1 MSTAS
6 VIVTGAS
13 RGLGRAIAIA
23 LAQMGAD
30 VTINARTEAALFDVK
45 QEIETLGRRAEIL
58 AGDVSEADVAE
69 RLVAAAMLAF
79 GRLDAV
85 VNNAAVLQP
94 VARIAESD
102 PFAWRQN
109 LQINLFAPYLITQA
123 ALPHLRRAPQGRI
136 INVSSG
142 AAVRAT
148 VGWSAYCVSKAG
160 LNMFTNVLAQEEQR
174 IVALAVRP
182 GVVDTSMQNTLR
194 QLGKNAMEPEAY
206 QRFIAYYQQGQLLP
220 PEQPGKAIAAM
231 ALKAPLSWSG
241 RFIAWNDPDVQSLFM
256 T

>member
-45 QEIETLGRRAEIL
+45 QEIEALGRRAEIL

-102 PFAWRQN
+102 PLEWRQN

-182 GVVDTSMQNTLR
+182 GVVDTPMQSTLR
-194 QLGKNAMEPEAY
+194 QLGQDAMEPKAY

-220 PEQPGKAIAAM
+220 PELPGRAIAAM

>member
-1 MSTAS
+1 MSSPS

-13 RGLGRAIAIA
+13 RGLGRAIAVA

-30 VTINARTEAALFDVK
+30 VTINARNEEALLNVK
-45 QEIETLGRRAEIL
+45 EEIEALGRRVEAL
-58 AGDVSEADVAE
+58 SGDVSEADVAE

-85 VNNAAVLQP
+85 INNAAVLQP

-102 PFAWRQN
+102 PFEWQRN
-109 LQINLFAPYLITQA
+109 LQINVFAPYLITQA

-136 INVSSG
+136 INISSG

-148 VGWSAYCVSKAG
+148 VGWSAYCASKAA
-160 LNMFTNVLAQEEQR
+160 LNMFTSVLAEEEPH
-174 IVALAVRP
+174 IVAIAVRP
-182 GVVDTSMQNTLR
+182 GVVDTPMQATLR
-194 QLGKNAMEPEAY
+194 QLGQQAMEPEAY

-220 PEQPGKAIAAM
+220 PELPGRAVAAM
-231 ALKAPLSWSG
+231 ALKAPLAWSG
-241 RFIAWNDPDVQSLFM
+241 RFIAWNDPDVQALIQD
-256 T
+256 